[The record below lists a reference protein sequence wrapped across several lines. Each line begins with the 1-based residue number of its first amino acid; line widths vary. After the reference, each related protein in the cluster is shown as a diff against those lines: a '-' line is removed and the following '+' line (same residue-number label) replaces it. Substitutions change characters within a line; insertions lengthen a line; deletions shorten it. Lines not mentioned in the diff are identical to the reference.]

1 MPIEEVELGYLAHSK
16 DDASAGVVLVHDV
29 WGLSEHTR
37 DLARRLAGEG
47 FSVLAVDL
55 YRREDEVKIENPGEW
70 MRALSDVQVLGDL
83 QAAVDFLA
91 AHPSVGGRPLGVAG
105 FCMGGSYAILAA
117 ASCTGLAGSV
127 AFYGLLSYEH
137 GLLHGESGP
146 DPALKPRQ
154 PLDAVAELACPLQA
168 VFGDQDEFVPMA
180 DVEDLRKRLEL
191 SPQHGEVKI
200 YPGCG
205 HAFLND
211 TRADAYRPREAEEAW
226 LDMLRFFRSHLA

>member
-1 MPIEEVELGYLAHSK
+1 MPTEDVELGYLAHPK
-16 DDASAGVVLVHDV
+16 DCPQPGVVMIHDV

-55 YRREDEVKIENPGEW
+55 YRRETEVKIEDAGAW
-70 MRALSDVQVLGDL
+70 MRALSDPQVLDDI
-83 QAAVDFLA
+83 QAARDFLA
-91 AHPSVGGRPLGVAG
+91 EHPSAATRQIGVTG

-117 ASCTGLAGSV
+117 AACTGLSASV
-127 AFYGLLSYEH
+127 AFYGLLSHEH

-146 DPALKPRQ
+146 DPERKPRQ
-154 PLDAVAELACPLQA
+154 PLDAVADLRCSLQA
-168 VFGDQDEFVPMA
+168 VFGDEDEFIPMG
-180 DVEDLRKRLEL
+180 DVEDLKKRIENA
-191 SPQHGEVKI
+191 PQHAEVAV

-211 TRADAYRPREAEEAW
+211 TREAAYRPKEAEEAW
-226 LDMLRFFRSHLA
+226 LAMLCFFRSHLG